1 MALNRDEEAIAQ
13 YEKVLGIETAH
24 GEAHGVAL
32 PALGRLEQATSAYQ
46 QAVALAPPQV
56 EHLPQ
61 SGSGKALTTADPP
74 VSALEAL
81 AQEVDT
87 FSEEEQIALPFAL
100 GKALG
105 DLKQP
110 ERAFHH
116 LLMGNELKWGQVD
129 YNETQTLNL
138 FARIQAAFS
147 AALPG
152 DEAGGGDPWSLPV
165 FIIGMPQSGTTLI

>member
-1 MALNRDEEAIAQ
+1 MRRCWASSLR
-13 YEKVLGIETAH
+13 
-24 GEAHGVAL
+24 GVAL
-32 PALGRLEQATSAYQ
+32 QPLGRLEQAASAYQ
-46 QAVALAPPQV
+46 QAVALATPQV

-87 FSEEEQIALPFAL
+87 FSEEEQIALAFAL
-100 GKALG
+100 GKALA

-116 LLMGNELKWGQVD
+116 LLMGNELKRGQVD
-129 YNETQTLNL
+129 YNDTQTLNL
-138 FARIQAAFS
+138 FARIQAAMARHCCGTRLAAAIHCRCRCLLS
-147 AALPG
+147 ACRDRVPR
-152 DEAGGGDPWSLPV
+152 
-165 FIIGMPQSGTTLI
+165 